1 MAKWKGGL
9 NVLHGRI
16 HKVLAMKYFLG
27 YLGLGLGLMITVT
40 AHAEKADQDKPVILE
55 AEKVSVND
63 VKQAYDLNGQ
73 ILLIKGSIIV
83 TGEDGHIAVD
93 PQGYE
98 FVDVI
103 GTPEAVASFR
113 QRREGI
119 AEEFMQGNGTQVT
132 YDAKTEFLT
141 LTGDASLKRLL
152 NMQMLDQLKGW
163 KIEYDDVKQYYR
175 VIPPKDAKPDDL
187 PLARAILSPRRK
199 ATLEKWQRI

>member
-1 MAKWKGGL
+1 MLPMNCSFARFAL
-9 NVLHGRI
+9 
-16 HKVLAMKYFLG
+16 LG
-27 YLGLGLGLMITVT
+27 YLALGLTITT
-40 AHAEKADQDKPVILE
+40 SAHAEKADQDKPVILE

-63 VKQAYDLNGQ
+63 VKQIYDLNGQ
-73 ILLIKGSIIV
+73 VLLIKGSIIV
-83 TGEDGHIAVD
+83 TGEDGHITVD

-103 GTPEAVASFR
+103 GTPEATASFR

-119 AEEFMQGNGTQVT
+119 PDEFMQGRGTQVT
-132 YDAKTEFLT
+132 YDAKTESLT
-141 LTGDASLKRLL
+141 ITGDASLKRLL

-175 VIPPKDAKPDDL
+175 VAPPKDAKPDDL

-199 ATLEKWQRI
+199 ATLEK

>member
-1 MAKWKGGL
+1 MVSMKILLVRLALLSFGL
-9 NVLHGRI
+9 S
-16 HKVLAMKYFLG
+16 LASLSF
-27 YLGLGLGLMITVT
+27 
-40 AHAEKADQDKPVILE
+40 AEKADQDKPVILE

-63 VKQAYDLNGQ
+63 VKQIYDLNGQ
-73 ILLIKGSIIV
+73 VLLIKGSIIV
-83 TGEDGHIAVD
+83 TGEDGHIEVD

-98 FVDVI
+98 FVDVV

-113 QRREGI
+113 QRREGL
-119 AEEFMQGNGTQVT
+119 ADEFMQGRGTQVT

-163 KIEYDDVKQYYR
+163 KIEYDDVKQYYH
-175 VIPPKDAKPDDL
+175 VTPPKDAKPDDL

-199 ATLEKWQRI
+199 ATLEK

>member
-1 MAKWKGGL
+1 
-9 NVLHGRI
+9 
-16 HKVLAMKYFLG
+16 
-27 YLGLGLGLMITVT
+27 MIALSVMVAHP

-63 VKQAYDLNGQ
+63 VKQVYDLNGQ
-73 ILLIKGSIIV
+73 VLLIKGSIIV
-83 TGEDGHIAVD
+83 TGEDGRITVD

-103 GTPEAVASFR
+103 GTPNAVASFR
-113 QRREGI
+113 QRREGP
-119 AEEFMQGNGTQVT
+119 ADEFMQGRGEQVT

-141 LTGDASLKRLL
+141 LTGDATLKRLL

-163 KIEYDDVKQYYR
+163 KIEYDDVKQHYQ
-175 VIPPKDAKPDDL
+175 VTPPKDAKPEAL

-199 ATLEKWQRI
+199 ATLEK

>member
-1 MAKWKGGL
+1 LSAPRGAGNKMMSMKIL
-9 NVLHGRI
+9 LFR
-16 HKVLAMKYFLG
+16 LAL
-27 YLGLGLGLMITVT
+27 LGLGLSVASLVF
-40 AHAEKADQDKPVILE
+40 AEKSDQDKPVILE

-63 VKQAYDLNGQ
+63 VQQIYDLNGQ
-73 ILLIKGSIIV
+73 VLLIKGSIIV
-83 TGEDGHIAVD
+83 TGENSHIVVD

-98 FVDVI
+98 FIDVV

-113 QRREGI
+113 QRREGL
-119 AEEFMQGNGTQVT
+119 ADEFMQGRGAQVT

-163 KIEYDDVKQYYR
+163 KIEYDDVKQYYH
-175 VIPPKDAKPDDL
+175 VTPPKDTKPDDL

-199 ATLEKWQRI
+199 ATLEK

>member
-1 MAKWKGGL
+1 MTI
-9 NVLHGRI
+9 I
-16 HKVLAMKYFLG
+16 HCRQARALLG
-27 YLGLGLGLMITVT
+27 CLVLGLSI
-40 AHAEKADQDKPVILE
+40 ASSARAEKADQDKPVILE

-63 VKQAYDLNGQ
+63 VKQIYDLNGQ
-73 ILLIKGSIIV
+73 VLLIKGSIIV
-83 TGEDGHIAVD
+83 TGEDGHITVD

-103 GTPEAVASFR
+103 GNPNEVASFR
-113 QRREGI
+113 QRREGL
-119 AEEFMQGNGTQVT
+119 ADEFMQGRGAQVT

-141 LTGDASLKRLL
+141 ITGDASLKRLL

-175 VIPPKDAKPDDL
+175 VIPPKDAKPEDL

-199 ATLEKWQRI
+199 ATLEK

>member
-1 MAKWKGGL
+1 ML
-9 NVLHGRI
+9 SI
-16 HKVLAMKYFLG
+16 KYFLG
-27 YLGLGLGLMITVT
+27 YLALSLTMTLS

-63 VKQAYDLNGQ
+63 VKQVYDLNGQ
-73 ILLIKGSIIV
+73 VLLIKGSIIV
-83 TGEDGHIAVD
+83 TGENGHIAVD

-119 AEEFMQGNGTQVT
+119 ADEFMQGRGTQVT

-141 LTGDASLKRLL
+141 LTGDASLKRLI

-199 ATLEKWQRI
+199 ATLEK

>member
-1 MAKWKGGL
+1 MLPLKCLLTRFAL
-9 NVLHGRI
+9 
-16 HKVLAMKYFLG
+16 LG
-27 YLGLGLGLMITVT
+27 YLALGLAITSS
-40 AHAEKADQDKPVILE
+40 AHAEKADQDQPIILE
-55 AEKVSVND
+55 AKKVSVND
-63 VKQAYDLNGQ
+63 VRQVYDLNGQ
-73 ILLIKGSIIV
+73 VLLIKGSIIV
-83 TGEDGHIAVD
+83 TGENGHIAVD

-103 GTPEAVASFR
+103 GTPQAVASFR

-119 AEEFMQGNGTQVT
+119 PNEFMQGSGTQVA

-141 LTGDASLKRLL
+141 ITGDASLKRLL

-175 VIPPKDAKPDDL
+175 VVPPKNANPDDL

-199 ATLEKWQRI
+199 ATLEK